1 MRRNR
6 FLAPLLVAASLLAT
20 APAHGQPAPAAVLAS
35 DEAQRIALDAY
46 VYVYPLVVMDL
57 SRRQDTGGK
66 GPGHAPPTPSR
77 TSAACRRPTSAA
89 CRGPTSTC
97 CVRRPGWTCRPARW

>member
-46 VYVYPLVVMDL
+46 VYFYPLVVMDL
-57 SRRQDTGGK
+57 SRRQDTRGK
-66 GPGHAPPTPSR
+66 GPGHAPANTF
-77 TSAACRRPTSAA
+77 AHERRLP
-89 CRGPTSTC
+89 
-97 CVRRPGWTCRPARW
+97 